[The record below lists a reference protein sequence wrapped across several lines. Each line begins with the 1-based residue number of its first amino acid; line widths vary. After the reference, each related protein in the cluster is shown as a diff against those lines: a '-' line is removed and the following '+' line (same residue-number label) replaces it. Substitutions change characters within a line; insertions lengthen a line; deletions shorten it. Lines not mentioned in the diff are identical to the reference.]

1 MSTFEISDLFT
12 ILPKLAPMLPEIK
25 DAIAE
30 FEQIATDP
38 AAIAAVAEAQKVM
51 ADPKLKQ
58 TIDTCG
64 KLAALLKAAQATIPT
79 WQQS

>member
-38 AAIAAVAEAQKVM
+38 AAAAAVAEAQKVM
-51 ADPKLKQ
+51 ADPKLRQ
-58 TIDTCG
+58 AIDTCG
-64 KLAALLKAAQATIPT
+64 KLAALLKSAGAAAA
-79 WQQS
+79 WQDQ